1 MLSTRDDG
9 PRYYEFGP
17 FRLDPAQRLLLRD
30 GKAVALQPKALDIL
44 LLLVR
49 NPGQLITKE
58 DILSAIWPKMVVEE
72 SNLSQ
77 NIFLLRK
84 ALGDGEGSHRYI
96 VTLPRRGYQ
105 FAEPVHIR
113 THDVA
118 AAASAPPPC
127 SVEATTDVDRR
138 QARMRVLRPF
148 LVPGI
153 IGAAIA
159 LVAIIL
165 AGSAYFRH
173 PPAVAEFDTIV
184 LADFTNST
192 GDPMF
197 DGTLRQALAAQLE
210 QSPFLNF
217 LSDQRI
223 ATTLALMGKPKDAPV
238 SGELAS
244 EVCQRTGSAAVIDG
258 VIAQLGAQYLIT
270 LRASNCANGDTLGH
284 AQARAGDKNHVLDA
298 LGSVAAAI
306 RSKLGESLSSVQK
319 YDAPPEAVTTPS
331 LEALQ
336 AYSLAYRTMIRK
348 NDYPA
353 AIPLFE
359 RAVALDPNFAMAY
372 ARLGINFFN
381 LGEPGRAAD
390 SLQKAYVLR
399 DRLSEREKLYI
410 TASYNAMAMRNFEA
424 ARQSYELW
432 AQIYPRDQFAIG
444 NLGVVYGYLGEYDK
458 GLAAIQKAWQ
468 LNPQNALVY
477 SNIVEALLQ
486 LNRLDEATAMAM
498 KAKELNLESQSLS
511 ANIYMIDFLRRD
523 RTGMEQAA
531 AELADKPG
539 WDDVMLHAEANSS
552 AYEGK
557 FEQARELTQ
566 RAVDTATRDDKKET
580 AAAYEAEGSVREA
593 LVGNDTLAI
602 RQATAALAMS
612 DGKTVQTL
620 AATALGLAGDA
631 AQAARLADELA
642 RNFPQDTVFQFNAV
656 PTIRAASALRAGNP
670 DQAIETLKVAQHYEL
685 GQTDQ
690 PVSFSL
696 YPIYMRAEAYAAAK
710 RGDAAT
716 EFQKILDH
724 PGLAQNEPIAAL
736 AHLGLARAYAASNDT
751 SQAKAA
757 YQNFLTLWKNA
768 DADLPILKR
777 ANLEYAKL
785 P

>member
-9 PRYYEFGP
+9 PHCYEFGP

-30 GKAVALQPKALDIL
+30 GQAVALQPKALDIL

-49 NPGQLITKE
+49 NAGQLVTKE
-58 DILSAIWPKMVVEE
+58 DLLSTIWPKMVVEE

-84 ALGDGEGSHRYI
+84 VLEDGEGSHRYI

-105 FAEPVHIR
+105 FSEPVHIR
-113 THDVA
+113 TNDVA
-118 AAASAPPPC
+118 AASASPPGAIN
-127 SVEATTDVDRR
+127 ETARVDRR
-138 QARMRVLRPF
+138 QARLHILRPF

-159 LVAIIL
+159 LTVIIL

-173 PPAVAEFDTIV
+173 PPAVDEFDTIV
-184 LADFTNST
+184 LADFSNNT
-192 GDPMF
+192 GDSVF

-223 ATTLALMGKPKDAPV
+223 ATTLALMGKAKDAPV
-238 SGELAS
+238 SRELAS
-244 EVCQRTGSAAVIDG
+244 EICQRTGSAAVIDG
-258 VIAQLGAQYLIT
+258 VITQLGTQYLIT
-270 LRASNCANGDTLGH
+270 LRAANCANGDTLGH

-331 LEALQ
+331 LDALQ
-336 AYSLAYRTMIRK
+336 AYSVAYKTMIRR

-390 SLQKAYVLR
+390 NLQKAYGLR

-444 NLGVVYGYLGEYDK
+444 NLGVVYGYLGEYNQ

-498 KAKELNLESQSLS
+498 KAKALNLESQSLS

-539 WDDVMLHAEANSS
+539 WADVILHAEANSA

-557 FEQARELTQ
+557 FAQARELTL

-580 AAAYEAEGSVREA
+580 AAAYEAEGAVREA
-593 LVGNDTLAI
+593 LVGNNALAL
-602 RQATAALAMS
+602 RQATAALALS
-612 DGKTVQTL
+612 NGKTVQTL
-620 AATALGLAGDA
+620 AATALALAGEVT
-631 AQAARLADELA
+631 QATRVADELA
-642 RNFPQDTVFQFNAV
+642 HNFPQDTVFQFNAV
-656 PTIRAASALRAGNP
+656 PTIRAALALRAGNP
-670 DQAIETLKVAQHYEL
+670 DQAIETLQVAQHYEL

-696 YPIYMRAEAYAAAK
+696 YPIYMRAEAYVAAK
-710 RGDAAT
+710 RGEAGS

-736 AHLGLARAYAASNDT
+736 ARLGLARAYAASKDT
-751 SQAKAA
+751 SQARAA
-757 YQNFLTLWKNA
+757 YQSFLAMWKNA
-768 DADLPILKR
+768 DAELPILKR
-777 ANLEYAKL
+777 ANLEYANL